1 MLKLLAFL
9 TENPQVS
16 PITERATIASGAV
29 FGADFIELIDLAINP
44 LLQSISLLLTIFLTS
59 YILYKKLTNRND

>member
-1 MLKLLAFL
+1 MLKFL
-9 TENPQVS
+9 TENHTVA
-16 PITERATIASGAV
+16 PITEKAVIASGAV

-59 YILYKKLTNRND
+59 YILYKKLTSRNDKE